1 MKNILYTVAI
11 IITILWTAACNLEKT
26 VDLNLPEFESQLV
39 VECYLEVGKPYRVL
53 LTESVSYFG
62 TALAANL
69 PAVSGATV
77 IITYNGVSD
86 TLTEAP
92 FLDLDNQKIF
102 NYGSSTIVPENYDNE
117 FSLEVI
123 DTSGRSLI
131 ATTKLLQSIPLDSI
145 QTIQLED
152 TSVTILTIHT
162 DIPNEDNFYYRTLHR
177 TKPISDSMKIAFV
190 IDDAFI
196 NSPATNQLVIG
207 SPPFFK
213 AGDTAV
219 VTLYHVT
226 KGFAD
231 YLETTSSSEQNNGNP
246 FGTPGTI
253 KSNVEGGF
261 FRSQSNQTI
270 CERIF
275 KN

>member
-261 FRSQSNQTI
+261 GVFTGLSYVRDT
-270 CERIF
+270 F
-275 KN
+275 YLD